1 MPTRDW
7 RRVLD
12 YTTGARLVVRYTHE
26 SGVIVD
32 YAVVLVMPHHGTEQT
47 IRVYD
52 GAHGINDIHR
62 HTRSRG
68 KASAEHFHRG
78 TLAEGMRIAIDAIE
92 TGYREMIDGW
102 RAS

>member
-7 RRVLD
+7 SYLLD
-12 YTTGARLVVRYTHE
+12 YATGARLIIRYTHE
-26 SGVIVD
+26 RGVIVD
-32 YAVVLVMPHHGTEQT
+32 YAVVLVLPHDGAEQA

-52 GAHGINDIHR
+52 GAHGANDMHR

-68 KASAEHFHRG
+68 KASAESFHGG
-78 TLAEGMRIAIDAIE
+78 TLAEGMRIAIQAIE

-102 RAS
+102 RTS

>member
-1 MPTRDW
+1 MPTREW

-12 YTTGARLVVRYTHE
+12 YETGARLVVRYTHE

-32 YAVVLVMPHHGTEQT
+32 YAVVLVLPHADGEQT
-47 IRVYD
+47 IRVFD
-52 GAHGINDIHR
+52 GAHGVNDMHR

-68 KASAEHFHRG
+68 KASAEAFHGG
-78 TLAEGMRIAIDAIE
+78 TLAEGLRIAIDAIE

-102 RAS
+102 HTS

>member
-1 MPTRDW
+1 MPTREW

-12 YTTGARLVVRYTHE
+12 YATGARLIIRYTHE
-26 SGVIVD
+26 RGVIID
-32 YAVVLVMPHHGTEQT
+32 YAVVLVLTHDGAEQT

-52 GAHGINDIHR
+52 GAHGVNDMHR

-68 KASAEHFHRG
+68 KASAEQFHGG

-102 RAS
+102 RTS